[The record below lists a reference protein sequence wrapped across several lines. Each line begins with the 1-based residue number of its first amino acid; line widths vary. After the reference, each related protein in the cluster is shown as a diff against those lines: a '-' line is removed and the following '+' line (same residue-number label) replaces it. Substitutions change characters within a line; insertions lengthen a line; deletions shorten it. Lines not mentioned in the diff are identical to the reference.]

1 MTKTS
6 KTELQR
12 RLRRIE
18 GQIRGIA
25 QMVEDERYCIDLLT
39 QVAAATR
46 ALQAVA
52 LSLLDDHLR
61 TCVADAVRTDSD
73 AGNAKLDEAAAAIER
88 LVRS

>member
-1 MTKTS
+1 MTRTG
-6 KTELQR
+6 KTELQG

-52 LSLLDDHLR
+52 VNLLDDHLR
-61 TCVADAVRTDSD
+61 TCVAEAVRADSD